1 MLKRKALFMAPM
13 TTWSSN
19 PDLTVSA
26 EELRYYQRRAKNV
39 DYVITG
45 CTFTLRRQ
53 QGFVGQ
59 FYAGSDDYVGS
70 LATLAGAIHSGGAQA
85 ILQVHSPGRMVSP
98 DLQSDPQIDVVSAS
112 PVRPDRAGCKTPRE
126 LAVAEIHAIT
136 RSYFDVTVRAL
147 KAGFD
152 GIEIHGANTYLP
164 QQFVS
169 PLTNRRADAY
179 GVDRLLFVREL
190 VDAVLQAR
198 RDAHRPAFIV
208 GYRFSPEE
216 RDDGG
221 LRLAHTLG
229 LLDALCTSDIDYVH
243 VSLERFDR
251 TSYFDDTLIV
261 QALQERIGQ
270 RKPLIGVGKIKTP
283 DDVAR
288 AFSMGFDHVAMGT
301 TLLLNPD
308 WRTTAA
314 PNQEISAATIPSD
327 IPPAMRQMLLT
338 HFA

>member
-1 MLKRKALFMAPM
+1 MKQKALFMAPM

-19 PDLTVSA
+19 PDLTVSDD
-26 EELRYYQRRAKNV
+26 ELRYYERRAKNV

-53 QGFVGQ
+53 QGFPRQ
-59 FYAGSDDYVGS
+59 FYAGSDDYLDS
-70 LATLAGAIHSGGAQA
+70 LAALARAIHTGGAQA

-98 DLQSDPQIDVVSAS
+98 DLQVDPAIDVVSAS
-112 PVRPDRAGCKTPRE
+112 AVRPERAGYKTPRV
-126 LAVAEIHAIT
+126 LTGPEIKAIT
-136 RSYFDVTVRAL
+136 RSYYDVTVRAV

-169 PLTNRRADAY
+169 PLTNRRDDEY
-179 GVDRLLFVREL
+179 GGDRLLFVREL
-190 VDAVLQAR
+190 VDAVLNGRLAAR
-198 RDAHRPAFIV
+198 KPAFIV

-216 RDDGG
+216 REDGG
-221 LRLAHTLG
+221 LRLQHTFG
-229 LLDALCTSDIDYVH
+229 LLDVLCFRDIDYVH
-243 VSLERFDR
+243 VSLERYDR

-261 QALQERIGQ
+261 QALRERIQQ

-288 AFSMGFDHVAMGT
+288 AFSLGFDHVAMGT

-308 WRTTAA
+308 WRTAA
-314 PNQEISAATIPSD
+314 KLNMEIAADTLPSD
-327 IPPAMRQMLLT
+327 IPPAMRHMLLT